1 MKCFKNFTKFYHKDL
16 IFSMLSFSNN
26 LTSVSV
32 YYELH
37 DLFVSHH
44 IASIKVII
52 DIDIYV
58 LSKNNGLR
66 EVLPVFHCRSDGS
79 ASSLLNVNM
88 KIPQSLRI
96 EDVKICLGRV
106 WNEVSRNS
114 LVNLC
119 MLSYQSTTKVHNVHK
134 AYISSALYKLQ
145 PWLPFLWSVTSD
157 SATPPLLHTRTLV
170 MSNMPPKD
178 HHGKFRFFISRIFL
192 IYNSY

>member
-1 MKCFKNFTKFYHKDL
+1 MAPAWVSECFKNTSYPSSLGMKCFKNFTKFYHKNL

-44 IASIKVII
+44 KASIKVIF
-52 DIDIYV
+52 DIDNHIYV

-96 EDVKICLGRV
+96 EDMKNCLGRV

-134 AYISSALYKLQ
+134 GLHIKCVIQTTAMAPIS
-145 PWLPFLWSVTSD
+145 
-157 SATPPLLHTRTLV
+157 LV
-170 MSNMPPKD
+170 CDLRLCHASTFT
-178 HHGKFRFFISRIFL
+178 H
-192 IYNSY
+192 